1 MYRNFIKRIF
11 DIVGSVVGL
20 ALLLPVLLFISIF
33 LAIANHGC
41 PFFFQERPGKN
52 GKVFRI
58 VKFKTMN
65 DKRDENGKLLPDSE
79 RIHPIG
85 RFVRSTS
92 IDELPQMINVL
103 LGHMSFIGPRPLLK
117 EYLPLY
123 TSEQA
128 CRHKVRPGITGWAQ
142 VNGRNTI
149 SWEQKFE
156 YDVWYLDHL
165 NFKLDIQIIWMT
177 IQKIVIR
184 DGINSNENITMIP
197 FDTYCQQFQ
206 SDLE

>member
-20 ALLLPVLLFISIF
+20 VLLLPILLFTGIL

-41 PFFFQERPGKN
+41 PFFLQYRPGKN
-52 GKVFRI
+52 EEIFRI
-58 VKFKTMN
+58 VKFKTMT
-65 DKRDENGKLLPDSE
+65 DKRDESGKLLPDSE

-92 IDELPQMINVL
+92 VDELPQMINVL
-103 LGHMSFIGPRPLLK
+103 LGQMSFIGPRPLLK

-128 CRHKVRPGITGWAQ
+128 CRHKIRPGITGWAQ
-142 VNGRNTI
+142 VNGRNAI

-156 YDVWYLDHL
+156 YDVWYLNHL
-165 NFKLDIQIIWMT
+165 NFRLDLKIIWMT

-184 DGINSNENITMIP
+184 DGINSLDNATMIP
-197 FDTYCQQFQ
+197 FDTYCQQTQ